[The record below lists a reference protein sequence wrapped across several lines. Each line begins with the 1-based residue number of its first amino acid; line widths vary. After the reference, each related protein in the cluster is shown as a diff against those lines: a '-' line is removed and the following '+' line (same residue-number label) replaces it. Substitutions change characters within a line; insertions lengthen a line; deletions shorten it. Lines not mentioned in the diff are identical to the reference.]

1 MFDAI
6 LSAPAPGPMSIFE
19 NIQSNGKSNSDEDED
34 YPTYSELLE
43 EQERR
48 RLEERRKY
56 LSTVVLQ
63 SDLDRKKE
71 EEARLE
77 RKAESRN
84 DGWFPGN
91 STRILY
97 EKFSALVG
105 PPSNVRVQPTSNS
118 SAVIQW
124 DFDETSG
131 GADGFIIKYLHEP
144 VFGQNGKEDTAHWR
158 SQTVM
163 DPKARHLE
171 IIRLNAHK
179 PYAFC
184 VLAVKQSRL
193 GQCSDPPFTVDK
205 LQPTHMVQNLHVQ
218 YKTSQSVALK
228 WDYTGPQPI
237 RFYVKQ
243 SGQKTY
249 LNQFLEEKN
258 LVAPGYENKVEGTER
273 SFMWQNL
280 RQYMD
285 YTFQVGV
292 VSLHD
297 GTIYW
302 PKEVKVRT
310 DPTGPPFVDTPEF
323 IESRAL
329 GTAQLRLRCS
339 TEEHGPISHYWVIV
353 VPGNYSKDDV
363 LNIDSIQLER
373 LTSGLNPGAAPTAKK
388 AKEYIEEE
396 AEVIPENPEDSGFIE
411 EDPTSKKSRPKRD
424 MEEDSKNVHTDSE
437 DSGFIEASQIL
448 KKSRSKRYVDTK
460 RNLQGVYIA
469 AQIEANEM
477 RQLLRDE
484 KTFTLGDGK
493 KYNGYTNH
501 PLDGNSKY
509 SVMMRAFAKGESSR
523 KSDRPFEYRAPM
535 QEPAAKLFTD
545 SMLSEPFATKG
556 IGGVLGKGKGT
567 SAWIAGPVIA
577 ILVLLVIIAM
587 IIAWWMRSNKKGSR
601 TNRHGSITKV
611 ALPSG
616 GFLNG
621 HVNESSKLLTDAFG
635 RPINP
640 VYEMNGNN
648 LMESSMVDMYPI
660 SNGSTGNYPNIQIPL
675 PIHNNPGPQVA
686 RGPIPISELTSH
698 IERLKMNK
706 NTLFIQEFEC
716 IDSGEHF
723 TWDASSLPCNASK
736 NRYHN
741 VVAYDHTRVHLEPT
755 GEEGSDYI
763 NANFVDGYNKSKAY
777 IATQGPMPETFADFW
792 RMVWEQNSKTIV
804 MLTKLKEGN
813 RIKCDQY
820 WPNKGRSIYGR
831 IAVTLVDT
839 MELPHYTIRTM
850 QIENLNENSIREVKQ
865 MQYTAWP
872 DHNVPDHP
880 TPFLMFLKRVKALN
894 QPDKGQQENNPILCH
909 CSAGIGRTGAFIAVD
924 YMLDRLRNENTVDI
938 FECVTSLRAQRFYM
952 VQTDDQ
958 YIFIHDAVLDAA
970 QSGSTEVPAGK
981 LYQHMQRLLQVHGPD
996 QVCDLDMEYRTLCS
1010 LKTLNSDCITSNQS
1024 VNRMKNRQ
1032 PQVVPYD
1039 KSRVILEQIPGVEG
1053 SDYINASWVDGYREK
1068 NAYIATQA
1076 PTNQTFGDFW
1086 RMLWEN
1092 ESCIVV
1098 MLTKLREFNREKSF
1112 EYWPSEPPAVAVDN
1126 LTIEAI
1132 AEYNMTHYTLR
1143 EFKIMDNK
1151 TGRTRTLR
1159 HFQFMDWPEQ
1169 GVPMRAESFLDF
1181 VSQVHKTKTQF
1192 GVNGPICVH
1201 CSNGGG
1207 RTGVFIALAIIID
1220 RMNLEHVV
1228 DVFTTVKLLRT
1239 ERPNMVETKEEYQFC
1254 YQAALEYL
1262 ASYEFADTQI
1272 R

>member
-1 MFDAI
+1 
-6 LSAPAPGPMSIFE
+6 
-19 NIQSNGKSNSDEDED
+19 
-34 YPTYSELLE
+34 
-43 EQERR
+43 
-48 RLEERRKY
+48 
-56 LSTVVLQ
+56 
-63 SDLDRKKE
+63 
-71 EEARLE
+71 
-77 RKAESRN
+77 
-84 DGWFPGN
+84 
-91 STRILY
+91 
-97 EKFSALVG
+97 
-105 PPSNVRVQPTSNS
+105 
-118 SAVIQW
+118 
-124 DFDETSG
+124 
-131 GADGFIIKYLHEP
+131 
-144 VFGQNGKEDTAHWR
+144 
-158 SQTVM
+158 M

-171 IIRLNAHK
+171 IIRLNTHK

-184 VLAVKQSRL
+184 VLAVKQSVSILLKINSIYGYRLSKKQESEFIYEARYLYAIKHKLCVLVLIVSYININAFQRL
-193 GQCSDPPFTVDK
+193 GQCSDPPVTVDK

-249 LNQFLEEKN
+249 LNQFLEEKH
-258 LVAPGYENKVEGTER
+258 LVAPGYENKVDGTER

-297 GTIYW
+297 GTVYW

-329 GTAQLRLRCS
+329 GTAQLRLRCA
-339 TEEHGPISHYWVIV
+339 TEEHGPVSHYWVIV

-363 LNIDSIQLER
+363 LNIDSIQLDR
-373 LTSGLNPGAAPTAKK
+373 LTAGLNPGTAPTAKK
-388 AKEYIEEE
+388 VRNTLAHKDSDEDDEEFSTDKIKRALDDELIEATEYIEEE
-396 AEVIPENPEDSGFIE
+396 SDVTSLNSDDSGFIE
-411 EDPTSKKSRPKRD
+411 ENPILKRSRSKRSIEKEPESVY
-424 MEEDSKNVHTDSE
+424 SNSE
-437 DSGFIEASQIL
+437 DSGFIERKIP
-448 KKSRSKRYVDTK
+448 KKSRSKRYVDPK

-469 AQIEANEM
+469 AQLEANEM
-477 RQLLRDE
+477 RQLFRDE

-509 SVMMRAFAKGESSR
+509 SVMMRAFAKGDSLK
-523 KSDRPFEYRAPM
+523 KSNQAFEYRAPM

-545 SMLSEPFATKG
+545 SMLSEPFSTRG
-556 IGGVLGKGKGT
+556 IGGMLGKGKGT
-567 SAWIAGPVIA
+567 SNWILGPLIA
-577 ILVLLVIIAM
+577 IFVLLAIIAM
-587 IIAWWMRSNKKGSR
+587 VITWWMRSNKKTTR

-621 HVNESSKLLTDAFG
+621 HVTESSKLLTDAFG
-635 RPINP
+635 RPVNP

-660 SNGSTGNYPNIQIPL
+660 SNGSAGNYPNVQIPL

-706 NTLFIQEFEC
+706 NALFIQEFEC

-723 TWDASSLPCNASK
+723 TWEASSLPCNISK

-763 NANFVDGYNKSKAY
+763 NANYVDGYNKPKAY

-820 WPNKGRSIYGR
+820 WPNKGRSLYGK

-839 MELPHYTIRTM
+839 LELPHYTIRTM
-850 QIENLNENSIREVKQ
+850 QIENLNENMVREVKQ

-894 QPDKGQQENNPILCH
+894 QPENSPIVCH
-909 CSAGIGRTGAFIAVD
+909 CSAGIGRTGAFIAID

-981 LYQHMQRLLQVHGPD
+981 LYQHMQRLLQAHGPE
-996 QVCDLDMEYRTLCS
+996 QICDLDMEYRTLCS
-1010 LKTLNSDCITSNQS
+1010 LKTLNSDCITANQS

-1032 PQVVPYD
+1032 PQIVPYD

-1076 PTNQTFGDFW
+1076 PTNQTVGDFW

-1098 MLTKLREFNREKSF
+1098 MLTKLRELNREKSF

-1132 AEYNMTHYTLR
+1132 AEYNMSHYTLR

-1159 HFQFMDWPEQ
+1159 HFQFMEWPEQ
-1169 GVPMRAESFLDF
+1169 GVPLRSESFLDF
-1181 VSQVHKTKTQF
+1181 VSQVSSLNFIKLKLFHKFMSDIYNIMNIFRCTKQRL
-1192 GVNGPICVH
+1192 N
-1201 CSNGGG
+1201 S
-1207 RTGVFIALAIIID
+1207 
-1220 RMNLEHVV
+1220 E
-1228 DVFTTVKLLRT
+1228 
-1239 ERPNMVETKEEYQFC
+1239 
-1254 YQAALEYL
+1254 
-1262 ASYEFADTQI
+1262 
-1272 R
+1272 